1 MGTALSL
8 HRSRLEQVLGSLSV
22 DEMAWAMKFLTD
34 KLSSQLKVKEAKE
47 MVDEKVWE
55 RAKTE
60 KFLNEVCGK
69 WEDDKDADEMVR
81 DIYESRVNKD
91 YTELENIFS

>member
-1 MGTALSL
+1 MSTALSL

-22 DEMAWAMKFLTD
+22 DEMAWAMKYLTD

-47 MVDEKVWE
+47 MVDEKAWE

-69 WEDDKDADEMVR
+69 WEDDKDAEISYFGDR
-81 DIYESRVNKD
+81 SR
-91 YTELENIFS
+91 